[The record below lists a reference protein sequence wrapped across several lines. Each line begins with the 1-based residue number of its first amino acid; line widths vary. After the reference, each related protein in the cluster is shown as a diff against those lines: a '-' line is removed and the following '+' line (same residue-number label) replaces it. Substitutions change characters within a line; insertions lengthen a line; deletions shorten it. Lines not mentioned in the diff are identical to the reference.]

1 MARKRKKKAPKKPLA
16 VEAGAAAESPP
27 SRVPRLDEEPPKGP
41 WGSFPLTELTVLA
54 GLILLVLGLITGS
67 MTQLVIGLLLGS
79 AGGLELSIRE
89 HFAGYR
95 SHTTLLAGVVFVTS
109 TGIAYFLAELVLWQA
124 VAIGLVLLGLSFWQL
139 RRTFQIATGGLN
151 YRLR

>member
-1 MARKRKKKAPKKPLA
+1 MARKRKKKPPGKPRVAEAP
-16 VEAGAAAESPP
+16 PP
-27 SRVPRLDEEPPKGP
+27 RTPKLNEEPPKGP

-67 MTQLVIGLLLGS
+67 MIQLVLGLLLGS

-95 SHTTLLAGVVFVTS
+95 SHTTLLAGVVFVAS
-109 TGIAYFLAELVLWQA
+109 TGVAYFLAELVLWQA
-124 VAIGLVLLGLSFWQL
+124 LAIGVTLSVLAFWQL
-139 RRTFQIATGGLN
+139 RRTFQKATGGLS